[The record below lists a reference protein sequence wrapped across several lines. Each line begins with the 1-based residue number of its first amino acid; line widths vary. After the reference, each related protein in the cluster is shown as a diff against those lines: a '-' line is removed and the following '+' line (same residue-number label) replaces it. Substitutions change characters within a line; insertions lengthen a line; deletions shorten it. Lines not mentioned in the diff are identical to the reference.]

1 MDMSAGDPI
10 PQHPAAGSL
19 MSRGMLGT
27 MAAQFLSGLAD
38 NALLFTTLALI
49 RERGYPHWSGPL
61 IQELFVGAYI
71 GLAPFVGDLA
81 DRLPKGLVMVLANLV
96 KCAGA
101 VAMALDANPFL
112 SYALVGVGA
121 AANSPAKYGILGELA
136 PPEQLV
142 RANGLLEGA
151 TIAAIVLG
159 AVAGGALAD
168 WSVAGSVIVIA
179 VCYACS
185 ALAAMVIPRTSAAVA
200 PAHFSFTRSL
210 HAFLAQ
216 NLSLWRDHRARFAVI
231 GTSIFWGAGAVLRF
245 LVIAWV
251 PIGLHVTNNRLPG
264 FLTAMVA
271 VGLTAGAATAARFIR
286 LESMHRA
293 LPAGILIGLGTCLL
307 PLVHTQPVAFCL
319 MAFVGICSGIFVVP
333 LDAALQDEGKKS
345 VGAGA
350 AIAIQNFFENFSML
364 LMVSGYTA
372 ITYLKV
378 PVDGIAVGVGA
389 FIALAM
395 CSLILVRAR
404 SDA

>member
-1 MDMSAGDPI
+1 MDMSAGEAI
-10 PQHPAAGSL
+10 PHYPATGGL
-19 MSRGMLGT
+19 LSRGMVGT
-27 MAAQFLSGLAD
+27 MASQFLSGLAD

-49 RERGYPHWSGPL
+49 RLRGYPHWSGPL

-71 GLAPFVGDLA
+71 VLAPFVGDLA
-81 DRLPKGLVMVLANLV
+81 DRFPKGLVMLCANLV
-96 KCAGA
+96 KFAGA
-101 VAMALDANPFL
+101 FAMALHLNPFL

-136 PPEQLV
+136 PPSLLV

-151 TIAAIVLG
+151 TISAIVLG

-168 WSVAGSVIVIA
+168 WSVEGSVIVIA
-179 VCYACS
+179 ICYAG
-185 ALAAMVIPRTSAAVA
+185 SAAAAVLIPGHSAAAQAA
-200 PAHFSFTRSL
+200 PYSL
-210 HAFLAQ
+210 SGSLKAFLAQ
-216 NLSLWRDHRARFAVI
+216 NRTLWNEHRARFAVI
-231 GTSIFWGAGAVLRF
+231 GTSIFWGAGAMLRF

-251 PIGLHVTNNRLPG
+251 PIGLHVRNNRLPG

-271 VGLTAGAATAARFIR
+271 VGLTGGAAIAARFIR

-307 PLVHTQPVAFCL
+307 PFVHTQPVAFGL
-319 MAFVGICSGIFVVP
+319 MACVGICSGIFVVP
-333 LDAALQDEGKKS
+333 LDAALQDDGKKS

-364 LMVSGYTA
+364 IMVSGYTG

-378 PVDGIAVGVGA
+378 PIDGIALGVGI
-389 FIALAM
+389 FVALAM
-395 CSLILVRAR
+395 GSLIFVRGRGA
-404 SDA
+404 